1 MLTSDQNRKINEIV
15 EEFKEAAD
23 FYRMEY
29 SEDLMGMFRDF
40 GCMLLLKCKVDTE
53 GKADLERL
61 LEGRHKL
68 KGTVKRQLMTVSEEL
83 AQLWEPGEQDGS
95 GDTGEYEGSQNVWE
109 MFQTALEEI
118 FHFCLYSKGGKNR
131 YLLPEETAKPLLRLI
146 TLPEGMMAGNEGLVV
161 LDTQCGA
168 GSVLMAASR
177 YLKNLRLMG
186 YEKDEEMW
194 AAAVIMSQLSGLEM
208 ELHLEDGARA
218 DLYESCDLVI
228 SNPVYGTDTIKD
240 EELIDQL
247 PGELKTVR
255 GRYHME
261 LIRSMQALN
270 FDGKAMLI
278 VPNSFLFANRTESM
292 KVRKWLLQSYSLE
305 AIISLP
311 EDTFMYSG
319 VRSSVMVFSKPFM
332 SGGWEGHTQR
342 VLYYNLEKQEDKEK
356 QQKEYERLEEVW
368 SQRDSYYGKW
378 ERSRREK
385 TVENRNG
392 IKVPANWQYNSFWFA
407 DVDQIEAGKWNLLPE
422 NYRPEEQINL
432 EIEDPALLLQEMLKE
447 QEEIT
452 KELNELLKEVM

>member
-83 AQLWEPGEQDGS
+83 AQLWAPGEQDGS
-95 GDTGEYEGSQNVWE
+95 GDTGEYEGSQNVRE

-177 YLKNLRLMG
+177 YLKNPRLMG

-342 VLYYNLEKQEDKEK
+342 GLYYNLEKQEDKEK

>member
-1 MLTSDQNRKINEIV
+1 
-15 EEFKEAAD
+15 
-23 FYRMEY
+23 
-29 SEDLMGMFRDF
+29 
-40 GCMLLLKCKVDTE
+40 
-53 GKADLERL
+53 
-61 LEGRHKL
+61 
-68 KGTVKRQLMTVSEEL
+68 
-83 AQLWEPGEQDGS
+83 
-95 GDTGEYEGSQNVWE
+95 
-109 MFQTALEEI
+109 
-118 FHFCLYSKGGKNR
+118 
-131 YLLPEETAKPLLRLI
+131 
-146 TLPEGMMAGNEGLVV
+146 
-161 LDTQCGA
+161 
-168 GSVLMAASR
+168 
-177 YLKNLRLMG
+177 
-186 YEKDEEMW
+186 
-194 AAAVIMSQLSGLEM
+194 MSQLSGLEM

-319 VRSSVMVFSKPFM
+319 VRSGVMVFSKPFM

-356 QQKEYERLEEVW
+356 AAEKNMNVW
-368 SQRDSYYGKW
+368 KRYGARETVIMEKW

-385 TVENRNG
+385 NG
-392 IKVPANWQYNSFWFA
+392 GKPQRYKGSCKLAVQQFLVCRCGSDRGGKMEPS
-407 DVDQIEAGKWNLLPE
+407 AGK
-422 NYRPEEQINL
+422 
-432 EIEDPALLLQEMLKE
+432 LQTGRAD
-447 QEEIT
+447 QSG
-452 KELNELLKEVM
+452 NRGPGSSFAGDA

>member
-83 AQLWEPGEQDGS
+83 AQLWAPGEQDGS
-95 GDTGEYEGSQNVWE
+95 GDTGEYEGSQNVRE

-131 YLLPEETAKPLLRLI
+131 YLLPEETAKPLLCLI

-177 YLKNLRLMG
+177 YLKNPRLMG

-319 VRSSVMVFSKPFM
+319 VRSGVMVFSKPFM

>member
-40 GCMLLLKCKVDTE
+40 GCMLLLKWKVDTE

-83 AQLWEPGEQDGS
+83 AQLWAPGEQDGS
-95 GDTGEYEGSQNVWE
+95 GDTGEYEGSQNVRE

-131 YLLPEETAKPLLRLI
+131 YLLPEETANPLLRLL
-146 TLPEGMMAGNEGLVV
+146 TFPEGMMAGNEGLMV

-168 GSVLMAASR
+168 GSALMAASR
-177 YLKNLRLMG
+177 YLKNPRLMG

-194 AAAVIMSQLSGLEM
+194 AAAVIMSQLFGLEM

-228 SNPVYGTDTIKD
+228 SNPIYGTDTIKD

-319 VRSSVMVFSKPFM
+319 VRSGVMVFSKPFM

>member
-83 AQLWEPGEQDGS
+83 AQLWAPGEQDGS
-95 GDTGEYEGSQNVWE
+95 GDTGEYEGSQNVRE

-131 YLLPEETAKPLLRLI
+131 YLLPEETAKPLLRLL
-146 TLPEGMMAGNEGLVV
+146 TFPEGMMAGNEGLVV

-168 GSVLMAASR
+168 GSALMAASR
-177 YLKNLRLMG
+177 YLKNPRLMG

-319 VRSSVMVFSKPFM
+319 VRSGVMVFSKPFM

-356 QQKEYERLEEVW
+356 QQKEL
-368 SQRDSYYGKW
+368 SL
-378 ERSRREK
+378 
-385 TVENRNG
+385 
-392 IKVPANWQYNSFWFA
+392 IH
-407 DVDQIEAGKWNLLPE
+407 I
-422 NYRPEEQINL
+422 
-432 EIEDPALLLQEMLKE
+432 
-447 QEEIT
+447 
-452 KELNELLKEVM
+452 

>member
-1 MLTSDQNRKINEIV
+1 
-15 EEFKEAAD
+15 
-23 FYRMEY
+23 
-29 SEDLMGMFRDF
+29 MFGKCFRR
-40 GCMLLLKCKVDTE
+40 LLKRSFISAF
-53 GKADLERL
+53 KAKSEITDL
-61 LEGRHKL
+61 
-68 KGTVKRQLMTVSEEL
+68 
-83 AQLWEPGEQDGS
+83 
-95 GDTGEYEGSQNVWE
+95 
-109 MFQTALEEI
+109 F
-118 FHFCLYSKGGKNR
+118 KGGKNR
-131 YLLPEETAKPLLRLI
+131 YLLPEETAKPLLRLL
-146 TLPEGMMAGNEGLVV
+146 TFPEGMMAGNEGLVV

-168 GSVLMAASR
+168 GSALMAASR

-319 VRSSVMVFSKPFM
+319 VRSGVMVFSKPFM

-452 KELNELLKEVM
+452 KKLNELLKEVM

>member
-83 AQLWEPGEQDGS
+83 AQLWAPGEQDGS
-95 GDTGEYEGSQNVWE
+95 GDTGEYEGSQNVRE

-131 YLLPEETAKPLLRLI
+131 YLLPEETANPLLRLL
-146 TLPEGMMAGNEGLVV
+146 TFPEGMMAGNEGLMV

-168 GSVLMAASR
+168 GSALMAASR
-177 YLKNLRLMG
+177 YLKNPRLMG

-228 SNPVYGTDTIKD
+228 SNPIYGTDTIKD

-319 VRSSVMVFSKPFM
+319 VRSGVMVFSKPFM

>member
-1 MLTSDQNRKINEIV
+1 MLTSDQKIKINEKV
-15 EEFKEAAD
+15 QGFKEAAD

-29 SEDLMGMFRDF
+29 SQDLMGMFREF
-40 GCMLLLKCKVDTE
+40 GCMLLEACGINAEDDPEIKQLFGYRQV
-53 GKADLERL
+53 LR
-61 LEGRHKL
+61 
-68 KGTVKRQLMTVSEEL
+68 GTVKRQLTVIAEEL
-83 AQLWEPGEQDGS
+83 AGLWKAPVS
-95 GDTGEYEGSQNVWE
+95 GE
-109 MFQTALEEI
+109 MFQTALSGI
-118 FHFCLYSKGGKNR
+118 FDFCLYSKGGKNR
-131 YLLPEETAKPLLRLI
+131 YLLPVEIAKPLLGLVTR
-146 TLPEGMMAGNEGLVV
+146 PEGMLSPGEGETV

-168 GSVLMAASR
+168 GSTLMTACK
-177 YLKNLRLMG
+177 YLKNPKLMG
-186 YEKDEEMW
+186 YELDEELW
-194 AAAVIMSQLSGLEM
+194 AAGIIISRLSELKM
-208 ELHLEDGARA
+208 ELHLQEEIPAS
-218 DLYESCDLVI
+218 LYETCDLVI
-228 SNPVYGTDTIKD
+228 SNPVYGTDNIKD

-319 VRSSVMVFSKPFM
+319 VRSGVMVFSKPFM

>member
-83 AQLWEPGEQDGS
+83 AQLWAPGEQDGS
-95 GDTGEYEGSQNVWE
+95 GDTGEYEGSQNVRE

-131 YLLPEETAKPLLRLI
+131 YLLPEETANPLLRLL
-146 TLPEGMMAGNEGLVV
+146 TFPEGMMAGNEGLMV

-168 GSVLMAASR
+168 GSALMAASR

-319 VRSSVMVFSKPFM
+319 VRSGVMVFSKPFM

>member
-68 KGTVKRQLMTVSEEL
+68 KGTVKRQLMTVAEEL
-83 AQLWEPGEQDGS
+83 AQLWAPGEQDGS
-95 GDTGEYEGSQNVWE
+95 GDTGEYEGSQNVRE
-109 MFQTALEEI
+109 MFRTALEEI

-146 TLPEGMMAGNEGLVV
+146 ALPEGMMAGNEGLVV

-177 YLKNLRLMG
+177 YLKNARLMG

-228 SNPVYGTDTIKD
+228 SNPIYGTDTIKD

-319 VRSSVMVFSKPFM
+319 VRSGVMVFSKPFM

>member
-1 MLTSDQNRKINEIV
+1 MDTAKDTPAEQH
-15 EEFKEAAD
+15 
-23 FYRMEY
+23 RMEKEDI
-29 SEDLMGMFRDF
+29 EDL
-40 GCMLLLKCKVDTE
+40 
-53 GKADLERL
+53 
-61 LEGRHKL
+61 
-68 KGTVKRQLMTVSEEL
+68 GTVTLSRGGHVIHCLTVIGQIEGHTEAPQGQKTTKYEHVIPQLVAVQED
-83 AQLWEPGEQDGS
+83 PR
-95 GDTGEYEGSQNVWE
+95 
-109 MFQTALEEI
+109 I
-118 FHFCLYSKGGKNR
+118 
-131 YLLPEETAKPLLRLI
+131 
-146 TLPEGMMAGNEGLVV
+146 EGLLV
-161 LDTQCGA
+161 LLNTVGGDVEA
-168 GSVLMAASR
+168 GLAIA
-177 YLKNLRLMG
+177 
-186 YEKDEEMW
+186 
-194 AAAVIMSQLSGLEM
+194 
-208 ELHLEDGARA
+208 
-218 DLYESCDLVI
+218 
-228 SNPVYGTDTIKD
+228 
-240 EELIDQL
+240 
-247 PGELKTVR
+247 
-255 GRYHME
+255 E

-319 VRSSVMVFSKPFM
+319 VRSGVMVFSKPFM

-452 KELNELLKEVM
+452 KELFIS

>member
-83 AQLWEPGEQDGS
+83 AQLWAPGEQDGS
-95 GDTGEYEGSQNVWE
+95 GDTGEYEGSQNVRE

-131 YLLPEETAKPLLRLI
+131 YLLPEETANPLLRLL
-146 TLPEGMMAGNEGLVV
+146 TFPEGMMAGNEGLVV

-168 GSVLMAASR
+168 GSALMAASR

-319 VRSSVMVFSKPFM
+319 VRSGVMVFSKPFM

>member
-83 AQLWEPGEQDGS
+83 AQLWAPGEQDGS
-95 GDTGEYEGSQNVWE
+95 GDTGEYEGSQNVRE

-131 YLLPEETAKPLLRLI
+131 YLLPEETAKQLLRLL
-146 TLPEGMMAGNEGLVV
+146 TFPEGMMAGNEGLMV

-177 YLKNLRLMG
+177 YLKNPRLMG

>member
-83 AQLWEPGEQDGS
+83 AQLWAPGEQDGS
-95 GDTGEYEGSQNVWE
+95 GDTGEYEGSQNVRE

-118 FHFCLYSKGGKNR
+118 FYFCLYSKGGKNR
-131 YLLPEETAKPLLRLI
+131 YLLPEETAKTLLRLL
-146 TLPEGMMAGNEGLVV
+146 TFPEGMMAGNEGLMV

-168 GSVLMAASR
+168 GSALMAASR
-177 YLKNLRLMG
+177 YLKNPRLMG

-319 VRSSVMVFSKPFM
+319 VRSGVMVFSKPFM

>member
-83 AQLWEPGEQDGS
+83 VQLWAPGEQDGS
-95 GDTGEYEGSQNVWE
+95 GDTGEYEGSQNVRE

-131 YLLPEETAKPLLRLI
+131 YLLPEETAKPLLRLL
-146 TLPEGMMAGNEGLVV
+146 TFPEGMMAGNEGLVV

-168 GSVLMAASR
+168 GSALMAASR

-319 VRSSVMVFSKPFM
+319 VRSGVMVFSKPFM

-432 EIEDPALLLQEMLKE
+432 EIEDPALLLQEMLRE

-452 KELNELLKEVM
+452 KELKELLKEVM

>member
-83 AQLWEPGEQDGS
+83 AQLWAPGEQDGS
-95 GDTGEYEGSQNVWE
+95 GDTGEYEGSQNVRE

-168 GSVLMAASR
+168 GSVLMAVSR
-177 YLKNLRLMG
+177 YLKNPRLMG

-311 EDTFMYSG
+311 EDTFMYKSEAK
-319 VRSSVMVFSKPFM
+319 RS
-332 SGGWEGHTQR
+332 
-342 VLYYNLEKQEDKEK
+342 
-356 QQKEYERLEEVW
+356 
-368 SQRDSYYGKW
+368 
-378 ERSRREK
+378 
-385 TVENRNG
+385 
-392 IKVPANWQYNSFWFA
+392 
-407 DVDQIEAGKWNLLPE
+407 
-422 NYRPEEQINL
+422 
-432 EIEDPALLLQEMLKE
+432 
-447 QEEIT
+447 
-452 KELNELLKEVM
+452 

>member
-83 AQLWEPGEQDGS
+83 AQLWAPGEQDGS
-95 GDTGEYEGSQNVWE
+95 GDTGEYEGSQNVRE

-131 YLLPEETAKPLLRLI
+131 YLLPEETAKPPLRLL
-146 TLPEGMMAGNEGLVV
+146 TFPEGMMAGNEGLVV

-168 GSVLMAASR
+168 GSALMAASR

-305 AIISLP
+305 ALISLP

-319 VRSSVMVFSKPFM
+319 VRSGVMVFSKPFM

>member
-83 AQLWEPGEQDGS
+83 AQLWAPGEQDGS
-95 GDTGEYEGSQNVWE
+95 GDTGEYEGSQNVRE

-131 YLLPEETAKPLLRLI
+131 YLLPEETAKPLLRLL
-146 TLPEGMMAGNEGLVV
+146 TFSEGMMAGNEGLVV

-168 GSVLMAASR
+168 GSALMAASR

-319 VRSSVMVFSKPFM
+319 VRSGVMVFSKPFM

>member
-1 MLTSDQNRKINEIV
+1 
-15 EEFKEAAD
+15 
-23 FYRMEY
+23 
-29 SEDLMGMFRDF
+29 
-40 GCMLLLKCKVDTE
+40 
-53 GKADLERL
+53 
-61 LEGRHKL
+61 
-68 KGTVKRQLMTVSEEL
+68 
-83 AQLWEPGEQDGS
+83 
-95 GDTGEYEGSQNVWE
+95 
-109 MFQTALEEI
+109 
-118 FHFCLYSKGGKNR
+118 
-131 YLLPEETAKPLLRLI
+131 
-146 TLPEGMMAGNEGLVV
+146 
-161 LDTQCGA
+161 
-168 GSVLMAASR
+168 MAASR
-177 YLKNLRLMG
+177 YLKNPRLMG

>member
-95 GDTGEYEGSQNVWE
+95 GDTGEYEGSQNVRE

-131 YLLPEETAKPLLRLI
+131 YLLPEETAKPLLRL
-146 TLPEGMMAGNEGLVV
+146 LAFPEGMMAGNEGLVV

-168 GSVLMAASR
+168 GSALMAASR

-319 VRSSVMVFSKPFM
+319 VRSGVMVFSKPFM

-452 KELNELLKEVM
+452 KKLNELLKEVM

>member
-83 AQLWEPGEQDGS
+83 VQLWAPGEQDGS
-95 GDTGEYEGSQNVWE
+95 GDTGEYEGSQNVRE

-131 YLLPEETAKPLLRLI
+131 YLLPEETAKPLLRLL
-146 TLPEGMMAGNEGLVV
+146 TFTEGMMAGNEGLVV

-168 GSVLMAASR
+168 GSALMAASR

-319 VRSSVMVFSKPFM
+319 VRSGVMVFSKPFM

-452 KELNELLKEVM
+452 KKLNELLKEVM

>member
-83 AQLWEPGEQDGS
+83 AQLWAPGEQDGS
-95 GDTGEYEGSQNVWE
+95 GDTGEYEGSQNVRE

-131 YLLPEETAKPLLRLI
+131 YLLPEETANPLLRLL
-146 TLPEGMMAGNEGLVV
+146 TFPEGMMAGNEGLMV

-168 GSVLMAASR
+168 GSALMAASR

-228 SNPVYGTDTIKD
+228 SNPIYGTDTIKD

-319 VRSSVMVFSKPFM
+319 VRSGVMVFSKPFM

>member
-83 AQLWEPGEQDGS
+83 AQLWAPGEQDGS
-95 GDTGEYEGSQNVWE
+95 GDTGEYEGSQNVRE

-131 YLLPEETAKPLLRLI
+131 YLLPEETANPLLRLL
-146 TLPEGMMAGNEGLVV
+146 TFPEGMMAGNEGLMV

-168 GSVLMAASR
+168 GSALMAASR

-292 KVRKWLLQSYSLE
+292 KVRKWLVQSYSLE

-319 VRSSVMVFSKPFM
+319 VRSGVMVFSKPFM

-392 IKVPANWQYNSFWFA
+392 IKVQQFLVCRCGSDRGGKMEPS
-407 DVDQIEAGKWNLLPE
+407 AGK
-422 NYRPEEQINL
+422 
-432 EIEDPALLLQEMLKE
+432 LQTGRAD
-447 QEEIT
+447 QSG
-452 KELNELLKEVM
+452 NRGPGSSFAGDA

>member
-1 MLTSDQNRKINEIV
+1 
-15 EEFKEAAD
+15 
-23 FYRMEY
+23 
-29 SEDLMGMFRDF
+29 MGMFRDF

-83 AQLWEPGEQDGS
+83 AQLWAPGEQDGS
-95 GDTGEYEGSQNVWE
+95 GDTGEYEGSQNVRE

-177 YLKNLRLMG
+177 YLKNPRLMG

-356 QQKEYERLEEVW
+356 QQKEYETSGRGMEPERQLLW
-368 SQRDSYYGKW
+368 KMGALPQGKNGGKPQRYKGSCKLAVQQFLVCRCGSDRGGKM
-378 ERSRREK
+378 EPS
-385 TVENRNG
+385 
-392 IKVPANWQYNSFWFA
+392 
-407 DVDQIEAGKWNLLPE
+407 AGK
-422 NYRPEEQINL
+422 
-432 EIEDPALLLQEMLKE
+432 LQTGRAD
-447 QEEIT
+447 QSG
-452 KELNELLKEVM
+452 NRGPGSSFAGDA

>member
-95 GDTGEYEGSQNVWE
+95 GDTGEYEGSQNVRE

-177 YLKNLRLMG
+177 YLKNPRLMG
-186 YEKDEEMW
+186 YEKEEMW

-305 AIISLP
+305 ASFHCRRILSCTAVSAP
-311 EDTFMYSG
+311 VSWC
-319 VRSSVMVFSKPFM
+319 SVS
-332 SGGWEGHTQR
+332 
-342 VLYYNLEKQEDKEK
+342 
-356 QQKEYERLEEVW
+356 RLC
-368 SQRDSYYGKW
+368 
-378 ERSRREK
+378 
-385 TVENRNG
+385 
-392 IKVPANWQYNSFWFA
+392 PA
-407 DVDQIEAGKWNLLPE
+407 AGKDIPRECCIIIWKSRKIRKSSRKNMNVWKRYGARETVIME
-422 NYRPEEQINL
+422 NGSA
-432 EIEDPALLLQEMLKE
+432 PAGKKRWK
-447 QEEIT
+447 T
-452 KELNELLKEVM
+452 ATV